1 MKFIKNLRLLFL
13 LVFLAVYSCSSEGT
27 PTETYTISGSII
39 INDSDNYI
47 DSQIINVGLFIN
59 ETVPEYSITLEKP
72 TNQEAIPYSF
82 QNVDEGTYT
91 CKIYVA
97 ENGVYKTDLYSYNSK
112 NINETTNLGTA
123 SVNLL
128 TYSRVQSQLIN
139 KCIQCHG
146 GAAGEPAAGLILLEN
161 ESYTNLVNAESTY
174 SDLLR
179 VKTYDTTNSFLIHV
193 LENNNLSFEHPSS
206 TLATEADLELV
217 KLWINKG
224 AINN

>member
-1 MKFIKNLRLLFL
+1 MKFVKKLKLLFL
-13 LVFLAVYSCSSEGT
+13 LVFLGVYSCSSDGT

-39 INDSDNYI
+39 INDPDNYI
-47 DSQIINVGLFIN
+47 DSQTINVGLFTN
-59 ETVPEYSITLEKP
+59 ETVPEFSVTLEKN
-72 TNQEAIPYSF
+72 TTQETIPYSF
-82 QNVDEGTYT
+82 KNVDEGTYT
-91 CKIYVA
+91 CKIYVE

-112 NINETTNLGTA
+112 NIKETTNLGTA

-128 TYSRVQSQLIN
+128 SYSRVQSQLIN

-146 GAAGEPAAGLILLEN
+146 GAAGEPAAGLILLED

-179 VKTYDTTNSFLIHV
+179 VKTYDIANSFLIHV

-206 TLATEADLELV
+206 TLASESDLELV
-217 KLWINKG
+217 KLWINNG